1 MLRHELTVDG
11 LAICPCNI
19 TGSGL
24 FFSCPY
30 QSDSVYDV
38 ETFTTANNTAHFLV
52 SRKLNRSAIGVAGKM
67 YPQAWQVRMCSF
79 SLNS

>member
-1 MLRHELTVDG
+1 MALPFVPVISL
-11 LAICPCNI
+11 
-19 TGSGL
+19 GSGL
-24 FFSCPY
+24 LFSCPY